1 MGMQRIERT
10 KRKFEVLSFLF
21 DEKKSRFN
29 KEKSDVE
36 QLVGRIKKFY
46 ISKRHVTTIRE
57 QPYSRSLKFNML
69 NIYLFIYVFL
79 FTHILQLYFTSG
91 QPIRGT

>member
-1 MGMQRIERT
+1 MQE
-10 KRKFEVLSFLF
+10 KY
-21 DEKKSRFN
+21 EKKSRFN

-46 ISKRHVTTIRE
+46 IIKTHVTTIRE

>member
-1 MGMQRIERT
+1 MQ
-10 KRKFEVLSFLF
+10 
-21 DEKKSRFN
+21 EKNEKNSRFN
-29 KEKSDVE
+29 KEKSDDE

-46 ISKRHVTTIRE
+46 IRKTHVTTIRE

>member
-1 MGMQRIERT
+1 MQ
-10 KRKFEVLSFLF
+10 
-21 DEKKSRFN
+21 EKNKTKSRYN
-29 KEKSDVE
+29 IEKSDVE
-36 QLVGRIKKFY
+36 QLVGRIKKLY
-46 ISKRHVTTIRE
+46 ISKTHVTTIRE
-57 QPYSRSLKFNML
+57 EPYSRSLNFSML

>member
-1 MGMQRIERT
+1 MQ
-10 KRKFEVLSFLF
+10 
-21 DEKKSRFN
+21 EKNEKNSRFN

-36 QLVGRIKKFY
+36 QLVGRIKKLY
-46 ISKRHVTTIRE
+46 ISKTHVTIIRE